1 MEKRFCAFRGD
12 GYYLDNVGDIIDE
25 GQEYYVIMINEDYY
39 YGGETLWA
47 IKKGDDVKLFDSP
60 TLAHKWIEEQDYYYD
75 DDYPDGLPP
84 GIDPPSE

>member
-39 YGGETLWA
+39 YGGEPLWA